1 MSLNINMTEVA
12 ILLAILLRL
21 SVILFM
27 LPIFSSAQVPQN
39 IKAGI
44 VVALSLMLFPLI
56 RQAGAQPL
64 TLEPFSVMTVVVGEV
79 IFGILFSLSMLLI
92 TGAFQLAGELVGFEM
107 GFGFAQTAD
116 PQSGARFGVLGVWAQ
131 LFAAVVL
138 FSLNGH
144 HIVIRLIVESFSS
157 VPIGSFSLGP
167 ALFGKLLMLSGHLFV
182 LAVQLSAPVM
192 AVLILAQVGMALMSK
207 FAPQIN
213 ILATSFPLTIGLGI
227 FFFGLT
233 MAIWGDVAAKAFA
246 DLFALLANFTR

>member
-1 MSLNINMTEVA
+1 MGLTINMVELG

-44 VVALSLMLFPLI
+44 IIALSMMLFPLI
-56 RQAGAQPL
+56 RQGVQPL
-64 TLEPFSVMTVVVGEV
+64 EIEPFSIMSVVVGEV
-79 IFGILFSLSMLLI
+79 IFGVLFSLSMLLV
-92 TGAFQLAGELVGFEM
+92 TSAFQLAGELVGFEM

-116 PQSGARFGVLGVWAQ
+116 PQSGTQFGVLGVWGQ
-131 LFAAVVL
+131 LFAIL
-138 FSLNGH
+138 IFFSLNGH
-144 HIVIRLIVESFSS
+144 HVVLRLIVESFSN
-157 VPIGSFSLGP
+157 VPVGSFSL
-167 ALFGKLLMLSGHLFV
+167 ASNLFNKILLLSGQLFV
-182 LAVQLSAPVM
+182 LAVKLAAPVM

-233 MAIWGDVAAKAFA
+233 MISWGDVATRAFT
-246 DLFALLANFTR
+246 DLFTMLSNFTR